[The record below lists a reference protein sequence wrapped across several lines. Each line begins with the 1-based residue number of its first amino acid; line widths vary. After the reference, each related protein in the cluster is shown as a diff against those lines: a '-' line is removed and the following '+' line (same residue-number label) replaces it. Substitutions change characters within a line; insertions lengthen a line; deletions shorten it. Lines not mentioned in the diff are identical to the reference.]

1 MSNYLNISNLCLFFI
16 VYYEFFGLMKFP
28 SLIRLPRN
36 KRFNFEPRYY
46 DPIKEDIE
54 NRVAQIKSEMNCNDG
69 EIYKSSISGSFRRNI
84 ESNAKSTPALL
95 QFIIFTL
102 LLGSFVGWLF
112 YGNLVLYILAAFV
125 PVYLFLRLRR
135 II

>member
-1 MSNYLNISNLCLFFI
+1 
-16 VYYEFFGLMKFP
+16 MKFP

-54 NRVAQIKSEMNCNDG
+54 IRVAQIKSEMNRNDG